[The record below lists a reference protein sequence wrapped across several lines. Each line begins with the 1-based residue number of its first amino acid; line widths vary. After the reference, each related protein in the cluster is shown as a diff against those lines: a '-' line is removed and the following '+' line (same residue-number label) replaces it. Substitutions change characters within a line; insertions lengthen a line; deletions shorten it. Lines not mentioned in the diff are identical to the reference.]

1 MKQLEGREAGLGEAA
16 AAERNQL
23 QDGRDRPGLD
33 LSVEA
38 LWGVSWVT
46 GIGGVWLGRK
56 RKDKSV
62 LNPKY
67 ECIFFSLVSMII
79 KIFHESIQSVI

>member
-38 LWGVSWVT
+38 LWGVS
-46 GIGGVWLGRK
+46 
-56 RKDKSV
+56 
-62 LNPKY
+62 
-67 ECIFFSLVSMII
+67 
-79 KIFHESIQSVI
+79 

>member
-38 LWGVSWVT
+38 LWGFLEWQ
-46 GIGGVWLGRK
+46 
-56 RKDKSV
+56 V
-62 LNPKY
+62 LV
-67 ECIFFSLVSMII
+67 EFG
-79 KIFHESIQSVI
+79 